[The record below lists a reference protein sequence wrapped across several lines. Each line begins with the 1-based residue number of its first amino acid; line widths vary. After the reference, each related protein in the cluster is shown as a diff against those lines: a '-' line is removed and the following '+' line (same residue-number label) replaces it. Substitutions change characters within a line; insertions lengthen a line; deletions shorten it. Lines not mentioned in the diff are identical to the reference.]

1 MPQEIPAANQILDA
15 VMSVPDC
22 RLEQLAS
29 LLPELTP
36 AQLFR
41 EVKRL
46 SQAGHVRVVLDG
58 RGIVTVRTCEPEGS
72 TLGSEKGGASEWHR
86 CNSIIRR

>member
-1 MPQEIPAANQILDA
+1 MQQEISPAKTILDA
-15 VMSVPDC
+15 VIRVPDC
-22 RLEQLAS
+22 RIEQLAS

-46 SQAGHVRVVLDG
+46 DQTGHVRVVLDG
-58 RGIVTVRTCEPEGS
+58 RGIVTVKYAQERVQD
-72 TLGSEKGGASEWHR
+72 SETAQGATP
-86 CNSIIRR
+86 